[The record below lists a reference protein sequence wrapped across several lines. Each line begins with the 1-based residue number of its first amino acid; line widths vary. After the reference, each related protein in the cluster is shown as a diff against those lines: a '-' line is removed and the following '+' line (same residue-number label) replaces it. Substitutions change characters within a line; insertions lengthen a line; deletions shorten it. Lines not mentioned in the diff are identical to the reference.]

1 MEKFNKLKLKLL
13 LFIAFFSIIGS
24 SCEESDG
31 GPWGSFFVHNNSN
44 RQAILIGYDYKDP
57 SAVSFKYTI
66 EPNQFFLAFYASLI
80 GDVGDI
86 LDVSKLE
93 VYAGSDLRYTAY
105 PDQDDP
111 IFDDFSY
118 TEVYRDDEQ
127 VISILPLFK

>member
-1 MEKFNKLKLKLL
+1 MRSIFILL
-13 LFIAFFSIIGS
+13 LIFLMIGS

-44 RQAILIGYDYKDP
+44 RQAVLIGYDYKDT
-57 SAVSFKYTI
+57 SAVSFKCTI

-80 GDVGDI
+80 GDIGDV
-86 LDVSKLE
+86 LDVSRLE
-93 VYAGSDLRYTAY
+93 VYAGSDLKYTAY
-105 PDQDDP
+105 PEKNDP